1 MQTARRSIDALTSM
15 LSLAV
20 AAVLLVFN
28 VRRVLFLA
36 VAIADLAGKRS
47 ARVAR
52 SSAAGAF
59 QPEVLILAPLR
70 NEAASLPGLVAA
82 LLALDYPAERLTIGL
97 IDDASTDSS
106 GADMDVLAANHPR
119 ISVLHNHASRG
130 KADSLNAGLARW
142 PGGEIV
148 AVYDADARPAP
159 GSLQQIIE
167 AFADS
172 SVAAA
177 GGMIRPANGLVTLTA
192 SYAAVERLVHQQVTM
207 RAKDRL
213 DLAPAILG
221 SNCAYRRSDLEA
233 AGGFPGGAFLEDS
246 QLTVAFA
253 RQGRR
258 TRFLPQAV
266 AFDQVPETLG
276 GYWRQH
282 VRWGRGFVDVAAGGS
297 VARDVCSA
305 PRFQPVVDTV
315 TPAEAGSQ
323 SGGSTRASLP
333 TLAQRVEL
341 TLFSLG
347 YLDRLALMAGVGLA
361 TVRRISGR
369 RGLADDLLTDMLAV
383 NVLLPYAQIAAALAA
398 ERASPAWWIR
408 LAALPAFF
416 VVDATAAFWSTV
428 LSVSRQPRLWQQ
440 TERA

>member
-282 VRWGRGFVDVAAGGS
+282 VRWGRGFVDV
-297 VARDVCSA
+297 
-305 PRFQPVVDTV
+305 
-315 TPAEAGSQ
+315 
-323 SGGSTRASLP
+323 
-333 TLAQRVEL
+333 
-341 TLFSLG
+341 
-347 YLDRLALMAGVGLA
+347 
-361 TVRRISGR
+361 
-369 RGLADDLLTDMLAV
+369 
-383 NVLLPYAQIAAALAA
+383 
-398 ERASPAWWIR
+398 
-408 LAALPAFF
+408 
-416 VVDATAAFWSTV
+416 
-428 LSVSRQPRLWQQ
+428 
-440 TERA
+440 

>member
-282 VRWGRGFVDVAAGGS
+282 VRWGRGFVDVAAGVRAGGS
-297 VARDVCSA
+297 ARRLKPAS
-305 PRFQPVVDTV
+305 DTGK
-315 TPAEAGSQ
+315 PAEAGWESDGFVHERRP
-323 SGGSTRASLP
+323 S
-333 TLAQRVEL
+333 LAQRVEL

-347 YLDRLALMAGVGLA
+347 YLDRLALLAGVGLTA
-361 TVRRISGR
+361 GR
-369 RGLADDLLTDMLAV
+369 RVLGRHRRADDLLAGMLLI
-383 NVLLPYAQIAAALAA
+383 NVLLPYAQIATTLVA
-398 ERASPAWWIR
+398 ERASLAWWR
-408 LAALPAFF
+408 RVAALPAFF
-416 VVDATAAFWSTV
+416 VVDAAAAFWSTV
-428 LSVSRQPRLWQQ
+428 LSVSHQPRMWQP
-440 TERA
+440 TERT